1 MASSPSHS
9 PVTITV
15 STSGKGGGACRLS
28 LTSPVRRTSLSNN
41 PNSPLSGRANLA
53 SSGGR
58 YRSTTKDETENVSTE
73 FVAYTVHIPP
83 TPDHQP
89 MSTSSMSQQS
99 GLPDDDLK
107 AGELKQQG
115 SSFISGTIFT
125 GGFNSVTRGHVIDGS
140 QEVAQ
145 TAKSTGRMVCG
156 MMGCDEKA
164 VKGGKAGPPCE
175 CGFKICRDCYSECL
189 QSGGRCPGCKD
200 KYREDAEGE
209 EEEEGSY
216 VDSEADDMA
225 GPLPS
230 MADYKLDKRLS
241 VVKSL
246 KVPHYQQDFDH
257 SSWLFETKGTYGY
270 GNALWPKDGYNN
282 GGYEEPP
289 NFGER
294 SRRPLTRKVNVSQAI
309 ISPYRY
315 KSKLS
320 LFV

>member
-1 MASSPSHS
+1 MTASSPSHS

-15 STSGKGGGACRLS
+15 SSSGKGAGARRLS

-41 PNSPLSGRANLA
+41 PSSPLSGRANANVA

-58 YRSTTKDETENVSTE
+58 YRSTTKDETEDVSSE

-89 MSTSSMSQQS
+89 MSQQS
-99 GLPDDDLK
+99 GLPDDLK

-125 GGFNSVTRGHVIDGS
+125 GGFNSVTRGHVVDGS
-140 QEVAQ
+140 QERAQ
-145 TAKSTGRMVCG
+145 MAKSTGRMVCG

-164 VKGGKAGPPCE
+164 AKGKAGPPCE

-200 KYREDAEGE
+200 KYREDADE
-209 EEEEGSY
+209 EEEWY

-230 MADYKLDKRLS
+230 MADYKPDKRLS

-270 GNALWPKDGYNN
+270 GNALWPKDGYSN

-294 SRRPLTRKVNVSQAI
+294 SRRPLTRKVNVSPAI
-309 ISPYRY
+309 LSPYRY
-315 KSKLS
+315 KTS
-320 LFV
+320 LPFLFNNTSH